1 MKYVDEYRDRKLIA
15 KVAGL
20 IREACGRK
28 AYTFMEVC
36 GTHTMAIARF
46 GLRDLLPE
54 NVRLISG
61 PGCPVCVTP
70 VSYVDK
76 AIAIARMDGVT
87 VATFGDMMRVP
98 GSRSSLEKEKAG
110 GASVEAVY
118 STDDALEMARMRP
131 DRQIVFLGVGF
142 ETTAP
147 TVAASVIAAK
157 REALGNYSVL
167 SAHKT
172 MPEAIEA
179 LLVGRDVAVD
189 GFILPGHVSAV
200 IGTRP
205 YARIAGRYGKRC
217 VIAGF
222 EPLDVMEAILMLVRQ
237 SRPKVEI
244 QYRRVMS
251 SSGNRMA
258 MKDMALVFQKTDAV
272 WRGIGRIAD
281 SGLRIRKG
289 YARFDAERRF
299 RPRSGSGREPK
310 GCICGD
316 VLKGLSAPR
325 DCRLY
330 GRSCTPDHPVGACM
344 VSGEGTCAA
353 YYRYG
358 NKTGL

>member
-98 GSRSSLEKEKAG
+98 GSRSSLEKEK
-110 GASVEAVY
+110 
-118 STDDALEMARMRP
+118 
-131 DRQIVFLGVGF
+131 QIVFLGVGF